1 MYFNSTSKNSDG
13 VLYKEVL
20 IFYHI
25 ILFILILAFSLRR
38 GNLIFT
44 RICGYGSMDG
54 CRFCLA
60 EMILVTSAPVTQY
73 CGIHLVVH
81 GSLIVLVLAAK
92 YLLPTIIFCCLYGRK
107 CIILF
112 PTVSVSTYERL
123 IPLIIP
129 QCKNVVFTIFFSL
142 RARVLQC
149 VCGSVKTVE
158 KIHDQFRRAY
168 FVVYYAPAPTGRG
181 TKR

>member
-1 MYFNSTSKNSDG
+1 MWQVDICMNIWTWIWIDG
-13 VLYKEVL
+13 WK
-20 IFYHI
+20 
-25 ILFILILAFSLRR
+25 
-38 GNLIFT
+38 
-44 RICGYGSMDG
+44 DG
-54 CRFCLA
+54 CRFCRA

-81 GSLIVLVLAAK
+81 GSLIVLVLATK

-112 PTVSVSTYERL
+112 PTVSVLTYERL

-129 QCKNVVFTIFFSL
+129 QCKNFVFTIFFSL
-142 RARVLQC
+142 RARVSQC

-158 KIHDQFRRAY
+158 KISDKFRRAY
-168 FVVYYAPAPTGRG
+168 SVVYYAPPLRVGALSDDARLTSDVCRVH
-181 TKR
+181 RA